1 MNATNRTITRTFKRP
16 RRSPPRRRGV
26 AMMLVV
32 VALAVGTV
40 IAGVALT
47 SRSVAPQ
54 LGVNAESASKANWA
68 AQSATEYAVAALQT
82 DLDLSTFTDGAMM
95 SDFTIAGAKVNVV
108 VTDLEGNPPAADE
121 TEVIVTVTSS
131 FNGIPS
137 VKRTQVSLTPPP
149 TAPAAVD
156 PYLSEFTLFGQQGVT
171 IGAAATVSKW
181 TLSPEAKGTTPAKI
195 GTGFAN
201 LASLNINAGARFRD
215 TAMYVDADASA
226 SLRTALSDSR
236 FAEGH
241 QIKLDIPARMVSL
254 PSTITSLASGGVQ
267 SFTYSTGSTIFPNGR
282 KYSGSVMV
290 QDGATLVLDA
300 SVSPAYSFMGI
311 TVNNSSKLIIRGDVD
326 VEVNGSLYVL
336 DRSLIQVEP
345 GGHVDFYV
353 RGNVYTE
360 RSSIGADMSV
370 FDGSGC
376 NPANFAAYADPS
388 AVRILAPTSSYVNQ
402 TFVADN
408 RSFIVASIHMPATAF
423 STTNSTALAGRVSAK
438 TIDIGSGCKVY
449 ADTSLDNRNGFTN
462 FAGALYDDSGN
473 PLSGL
478 TDIISGVLAILNSSK
493 TAEQFAAQINST
505 ANASVVAPPAPVDG
519 TTARTARA
527 TTVVNVPVNS
537 MVLERKATIT
547 MTDDDG
553 EVDDDDG
560 KKVNIADATGG

>member
-1 MNATNRTITRTFKRP
+1 MNASNRSITRTIMRP

-26 AMMLVV
+26 AMMLAV

-40 IAGVALT
+40 VAGVALT

-68 AQSATEYAVAALQT
+68 AQSASEYAVAALQT
-82 DLDLSTFTDGAMM
+82 SLDLASLTDGAMM

-108 VTDLEGNPPAADE
+108 VTDLDGNPPAGDA
-121 TEVIVTVTSS
+121 TEVIVTVTATV
-131 FNGIPS
+131 NGIPS
-137 VKRTQVSLTPPP
+137 VKSTQVALTPPP
-149 TAPAAVD
+149 TAPVAVD

-171 IGAAATVSKW
+171 IGATATVSKW
-181 TLSPEAKGTTPAKI
+181 TLSPEAKGSTPIKV

-236 FAEGH
+236 FAEGR
-241 QIKLDIPARMVSL
+241 QIKLDVPARMVSL

-311 TVNNSSKLIIRGDVD
+311 TVNKSSKLIIRGDVD
-326 VEVNGSLYVL
+326 IEVNGSLYVL
-336 DRSLIQVEP
+336 DRSLITVEP
-345 GGHVDFYV
+345 GGHADFYV

-360 RSSIGADMSV
+360 RSSIGADPSV

-376 NPANFAAYADPS
+376 NPANLAAYADPGS
-388 AVRILAPTSSYVNQ
+388 IRILAPTSSYANQ

-438 TIDIGSGCKVY
+438 TINIGTGCRVY
-449 ADTSLDNRNGFTN
+449 ADTSLDNRNGYTN
-462 FAGALYDDSGN
+462 FEGALYDDSGN

-478 TDIISGVLAILNSSK
+478 TDIISGVLAVLNAGK

-505 ANASVVAPPAPVDG
+505 VNATIVAPQAPVDG

-527 TTVVNVPVNS
+527 TSIINVPVDS
-537 MVLERKATIT
+537 MVLEKRATLVADGEADEESNTRTIT
-547 MTDDDG
+547 
-553 EVDDDDG
+553 V
-560 KKVNIADATGG
+560 VSADAVR

>member
-1 MNATNRTITRTFKRP
+1 MNATNRSITCTFKRP

-68 AQSATEYAVAALQT
+68 AQSATDLAVAALQT

-108 VTDLEGNPPAADE
+108 VTDLDGNPPAGDA
-121 TEVIVTVTSS
+121 TEVIVTVTATV
-131 FNGIPS
+131 NGIPS
-137 VKRTQVSLTPPP
+137 VKSTQVALTPPP
-149 TAPAAVD
+149 TAPVAVD

-181 TLSPEAKGTTPAKI
+181 TLSPEAKGSTPIKI

-236 FAEGH
+236 FAEGR
-241 QIKLDIPARMVSL
+241 QIKLDVPARMVSL

-267 SFTYSTGSTIFPNGR
+267 SFTYATGSTIFPNGR

-311 TVNNSSKLIIRGDVD
+311 TVNKSSKLIIRGDVD
-326 VEVNGSLYVL
+326 IEVNGSLYVL

-345 GGHVDFYV
+345 GGRADFYV

-360 RSSIGADMSV
+360 RSSIGTDPSV

-376 NPANFAAYADPS
+376 NPANLAAYADPGS
-388 AVRILAPTSSYVNQ
+388 IRILAPTSSYANQ

-438 TIDIGSGCKVY
+438 TINIGSGCRVY
-449 ADTSLDNRNGFTN
+449 ADTSLDNRNGYTN
-462 FAGALYDDSGN
+462 FEGALYDDSGN

-478 TDIISGVLAILNSSK
+478 TDIISGVLAVLNAGK

-505 ANASVVAPPAPVDG
+505 VNATIVAPQAPVDG

-527 TTVVNVPVNS
+527 TSIINVPVDS
-537 MVLERKATIT
+537 MVLEKRATLVADGEADEESNTRTIT
-547 MTDDDG
+547 
-553 EVDDDDG
+553 V
-560 KKVNIADATGG
+560 VSADAVR